1 LSSLAAS
8 VTKGKRPS
16 ESNLRGMWESRTG
29 AGAMA
34 VELAGLLL
42 LAVAVSD
49 ALGFPAASFYL
60 LVLGVPLTAAAGLLC
75 FARVVDAV
83 NGSGGDALG
92 RLQAVLATVLVLA
105 VVVGAAA
112 RAPAVT
118 EGVVPPVAAV
128 ALGIAFAVLVLQA
141 LVALVPVR
149 SQRA

>member
-1 LSSLAAS
+1 
-8 VTKGKRPS
+8 
-16 ESNLRGMWESRTG
+16 
-29 AGAMA
+29 
-34 VELAGLLL
+34 
-42 LAVAVSD
+42 
-49 ALGFPAASFYL
+49 
-60 LVLGVPLTAAAGLLC
+60 VLGVPLTAAAGLLC